1 MRKQKEPFEWF
12 KNIPGWVKGVIALVT
27 ATVGFVLLSQ
37 EYPNLVVTVVGV
49 LFLMGV
55 LSGCIHLVFAK
66 TPPLIEGGK
75 GVYRF
80 ERFRPWALLG
90 ILFVI
95 AIIVAVLAFRPTR
108 SFVVTP
114 FVKTATSRPT
124 PTLFPSHTPV
134 PTLTPTP
141 VRQDDAIYQDGEIVA
156 RVSGVVAVEQSQ
168 GRILFEEI
176 YDSNSLDLK
185 SEFEFQKWRLI
196 LRGYESFTGFE
207 LKTIVGP
214 DGPSQIRK
222 ENVFGNV
229 ECEVIG
235 ERQ

>member
-12 KNIPGWVKGVIALVT
+12 KNIPGWAKGAIALVT
-27 ATVGFVLLSQ
+27 ATIGFVLLFQ
-37 EYPNLVVTVVGV
+37 EHPNLVVTVVGV
-49 LFLMGV
+49 FFLTGV
-55 LSGCIHLVFAK
+55 LCGCIYLVFAK

-95 AIIVAVLAFRPTR
+95 AIIVAVLAWRPTR
-108 SFVVTP
+108 SFVVAP
-114 FVKTATSRPT
+114 FVKTPTSRPT
-124 PTLFPSHTPV
+124 STLFPSHTPA

-141 VRQDDAIYQDGEIVA
+141 VRQDDAIHQDGEIVA

-185 SEFEFQKWRLI
+185 SEFEFQKWRLVF
-196 LRGYESFTGFE
+196 REYESFTG
-207 LKTIVGP
+207 LKIGVIAGV
-214 DGPSQIRK
+214 K

-229 ECEVIG
+229 ECEIIG
-235 ERQ
+235 ERE